1 MLAQL
6 LTCCVTPGMS
16 LWAGPAPM
24 DIKGSRIGLLGLM
37 QLTGNSN
44 AWLSKAL
51 PGLWLNDAN
60 KAQSTDLFIC
70 LFEVLL
76 KSTSIGE
83 NGQVTPKPKK
93 CTAVGRTVVLVF
105 PARSLSLHSLP

>member
-37 QLTGNSN
+37 RLTGNSN

-51 PGLWLNDAN
+51 PGLWLHDAN